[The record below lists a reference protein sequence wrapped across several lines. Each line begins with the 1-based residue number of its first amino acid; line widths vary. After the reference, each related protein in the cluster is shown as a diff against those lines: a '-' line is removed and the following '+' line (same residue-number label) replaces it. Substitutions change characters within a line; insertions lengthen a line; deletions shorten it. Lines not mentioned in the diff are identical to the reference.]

1 MYRARR
7 RLCFLK
13 RHHAT
18 SFHKIGRA
26 TAPFRTAGLPSVRSP
41 TFGARRA
48 FDAMWP
54 PMMSEYF
61 PAFLGVLEHRRALF
75 TKLQSRTR
83 VSGPPLHPS
92 GPLSLAA
99 TWATSTRRVCLFL
112 LGFMVSRRP
121 VLRLAGA
128 RSWRPTCGRSQ
139 SVRAYH
145 ALLSRRGGTGKVGS
159 TGTNAPSALSCRE
172 QLRAKRTC
180 SLGRVTKLPNMP
192 YCGSH
197 WRLAPSKHSR
207 CIFIDHRADPQ
218 MPSPKL
224 LVRKGGNVRPP
235 HR

>member
-1 MYRARR
+1 MKSGVLAWSLYRARR

-26 TAPFRTAGLPSVRSP
+26 TAPFRTAGLPSVRSL

-61 PAFLGVLEHRRALF
+61 SCIFGSSEA
-75 TKLQSRTR
+75 LQSPFHEAAESDSSQWAATSSQR
-83 VSGPPLHPS
+83 V

-99 TWATSTRRVCLFL
+99 TWAASTRRVCLFL

-121 VLRLAGA
+121 GLRLAGA

-139 SVRAYH
+139 SLRAYH
-145 ALLSRRGGTGKVGS
+145 ALLSRRGGTGKVVRR
-159 TGTNAPSALSCRE
+159 AP
-172 QLRAKRTC
+172 T
-180 SLGRVTKLPNMP
+180 
-192 YCGSH
+192 
-197 WRLAPSKHSR
+197 RLLH
-207 CIFIDHRADPQ
+207 
-218 MPSPKL
+218 
-224 LVRKGGNVRPP
+224 
-235 HR
+235 